1 MSEHLSTDLTSHTE
15 SFRRAKRLEGA
26 QPIQQT
32 TSSFP

>member
-1 MSEHLSTDLTSHTE
+1 MGEHLSTDLTSHAE
-15 SFRRAKRLEGA
+15 LFRRTKRLEGA